1 MLLVVRLYR
10 LTVMTFRLSFLH
22 YNNKILAKK
31 KKKMGFKVI
40 VKIYSKHAKG
50 DVNQSIY
57 YILLHRI

>member
-31 KKKMGFKVI
+31 KMGFKVI

-57 YILLHRI
+57 YIIT